1 MIKEMHR
8 GIHKALE
15 RDDIPLM
22 ESDLLEPKSRPGIKI
37 YIKPRTSRINSD
49 VRLTTYDIMLL
60 YYAKD
65 INKYYIEHYEMM
77 EEITD
82 KLIGCLEL
90 DNGVW
95 IDIDDIDFEQD
106 DDMLAAYFSAEVDTR
121 IDSEA
126 DNEIMEELK
135 LKRSDKE

>member
-8 GIHKALE
+8 GIYKALE

-37 YIKPRTSRINSD
+37 YIKPKTSRINSD
-49 VRLTTYDIMLL
+49 VRLTTYDVMLL

-82 KLIGCLEL
+82 KLLGCLEL

-95 IDIDDIDFEQD
+95 IDIEDIDFDQD
-106 DDMLAAYFSAEVDTR
+106 TDMLAAYFSAEVDTR

-126 DNEIMEELK
+126 DNEVMEELK
-135 LKRSDKE
+135 LSYFTK